1 MNMVELC
8 PVCLKP
14 VEEEY
19 PLYRA
24 RYKGK
29 EYVFHS
35 QSCKEKFLEDPEK
48 YLQEGGPIEEESCGI
63 QEPK

>member
-1 MNMVELC
+1 MVELC

-29 EYVFHS
+29 EYVFHTPGC
-35 QSCKEKFLEDPEK
+35 QQKFLDDPEK
-48 YLQEGGPIEEESCGI
+48 YLQEGGPPEDEPCGMPE
-63 QEPK
+63 QK